1 MMESTSAKGLPDLDD
16 YFRKLLEI
24 KAFCDFAFRPKNG
37 YFSLTMS
44 SLRYKIGFSYFL
56 LVCVT
61 LASSVVALYNFLEIQ
76 SSVGQMMREN
86 YQGVLAAQQM
96 SKALGQQQQ
105 VQEASIYV
113 SVPVPN
119 VGQQVETSWKDELN
133 SARSVFA
140 RNRDDFILSYR
151 TATESVLVAPKSPV
165 LDSIFV
171 AYTSYLGKSDTLFK
185 ILEIRS
191 RRSTARSFYERT
203 LKPLVQTLSGQ
214 CSRFLQFNQTAV
226 ASADT
231 RAREASNN
239 AAFTVLF
246 TSIFAIVLILFASVQ
261 ITRTII
267 RPAEKLTEAA
277 RRIGQGQLNQKIDI
291 TTNDEIGELGIEF
304 NKMTERL
311 RSYEEMNVSQLIG
324 EKKKSEA
331 IVASIPDPVIMSDQ
345 GNHVLLMNQA
355 ALRLL
360 QVHGTDWQGKPIGE
374 IVSDER
380 WLALMGGSGEAD
392 ELSTQET
399 ILSIQQQGQQPLY
412 FRPRQTT
419 IIDESKN
426 VLGVVTL
433 LQDVTRFKNLD
444 RMKSEFIATVSHE
457 LRTPLTSINMAIDIL
472 SQDVL
477 GKMNDPQRDMLA
489 TAKDDCERLTKLVKE
504 LLDMSRLESGK
515 YELRSEQIN
524 LRLVVDEALKPL
536 RLQFRE
542 KGIHLETDI
551 PEATPEV
558 PGDRQQLSWVIA
570 NLVSNALRYTPTD
583 GTVTIHSDLLED
595 SVRVAVKDSGRGI
608 PPDAVEV
615 IFDKFVQIKRST
627 DSTPGSV
634 GLGLAIAK
642 EVVEAHGGKI
652 WVESSMGQGSTF
664 YFTIP
669 RSERSS

>member
-1 MMESTSAKGLPDLDD
+1 
-16 YFRKLLEI
+16 
-24 KAFCDFAFRPKNG
+24 
-37 YFSLTMS
+37 MS

-96 SKALGQQQQ
+96 SKALDQQQQ
-105 VQEASIYV
+105 AQEALIYV
-113 SVPVPN
+113 SVPLQLGGEPV
-119 VGQQVETSWKDELN
+119 QTSWKDELT
-133 SARSVFA
+133 SAHNVFVK
-140 RNRDDFILSYR
+140 NRDDFILSFR

-165 LDSIFV
+165 LDTIFV
-171 AYTSYLGKSDTLFK
+171 AYRIYLNNSDSLFK
-185 ILEIRS
+185 ILEASS
-191 RRSTARSFYERT
+191 RRRVARGYYERT
-203 LKPLVQTLSGQ
+203 LKPLVQTLAGE

-226 ASADT
+226 ASADI
-231 RAREASNN
+231 RAREASNS
-239 AAFTVLF
+239 AAFAVFF
-246 TSIFAIVLILFASVQ
+246 TSIFAIVLILVASVQ
-261 ITRTII
+261 ISRTII

-291 TTNDEIGELGIEF
+291 TTNDEIGELGMEF

-311 RSYEEMNVSQLIG
+311 RTYEEMNVSQLIG

-331 IVASIPDPVIMSDQ
+331 IVASIPDPVIMVDQ
-345 GNHVLLMNQA
+345 GNNVLLMNQA

-360 QVHGTDWQGKPIGE
+360 QVHGTDWQGKPLDQ
-374 IVSDER
+374 IVTDER
-380 WLALMGGSGEAD
+380 WLTLLRGGEGD
-392 ELSTQET
+392 ELAKQDA
-399 ILSIQQQGQQPLY
+399 ILSIHRTGQQALY

-426 VLGVVTL
+426 MLGVVTL

-457 LRTPLTSINMAIDIL
+457 LRTPLTSINMAVDIL
-472 SQDVL
+472 SQEVL
-477 GKMNDPQRDMLA
+477 GKVNDPQRDMLA

-515 YELRSEQIN
+515 YELKSEQIN
-524 LRLVVDEALKPL
+524 LRLVVEEALKPL

-542 KGIHLETDI
+542 KAIHLDTDI
-551 PEATPEV
+551 ALSTPEV
-558 PGDRQQLSWVIA
+558 PGDKQQLSWVIA

-583 GTVTIHSDLLED
+583 GTVTIHSDLFED
-595 SVRVAVKDSGRGI
+595 SVRISVKDSGRGI

-615 IFDKFVQIKRST
+615 IFDKFVQIKQSN
-627 DSTPGSV
+627 DATPGSV

-652 WVESSMGQGSTF
+652 WVESSVGQGSTF
-664 YFTIP
+664 FFTIP
-669 RSERSS
+669 RSERNS